1 MESKLVWKKILPNR
15 YVIIINKTIQVSC
28 DLFNRARNPSNF
40 SYIFSLDL
48 NFENVTIEFY
58 VLYIFYMHVKFCLN
72 RILFRIRS
80 IKLFF
85 IYNFKSQKT

>member
-15 YVIIINKTIQVSC
+15 YVIINKTIQVSC
-28 DLFNRARNPSNF
+28 DLFSRARNPSDF

-48 NFENVTIEFY
+48 NFENVTTEFY
-58 VLYIFYMHVKFCLN
+58 VLYIFYMHVKFRLN
-72 RILFRIRS
+72 RIIFRIRS

>member
-1 MESKLVWKKILPNR
+1 MESKLFWKKILPNR
-15 YVIIINKTIQVSC
+15 YVIINKTIQGSC

-48 NFENVTIEFY
+48 NFENVTTEFY
-58 VLYIFYMHVKFCLN
+58 VLYIFYMYVKFRLN
-72 RILFRIRS
+72 RIIFRIRS

>member
-15 YVIIINKTIQVSC
+15 YVIINKTIQVSR
-28 DLFNRARNPSNF
+28 DLFNRVRNPSHF
-40 SYIFSLDL
+40 SYILSLDL
-48 NFENVTIEFY
+48 NFENVTTEFY
-58 VLYIFYMHVKFCLN
+58 VLYIFYMHFKFRLN
-72 RILFRIRS
+72 RIIFRIRS